1 MKTFSSSSP
10 ASLLGLTTLALLG
23 LAAVPVHAQS
33 LTLNSGD
40 SLTVSG
46 AGTVGTLGG
55 KPVRNTTSSYSS
67 SGGFYYPAVQ
77 TNGTSTFTLAN
88 GGSITSSGV
97 GGIALYNRG
106 SGAVTISGGTI
117 SSTGF
122 RGAGLYNDYFGGPAT
137 ISGGTF
143 SPGPGGVGLYNTG
156 ILNLFSFN
164 DTPFLVNGVSMN
176 NMTLDNRMYQ
186 NGTNTI
192 PTISAILENGDVLN
206 TTFLDSGTIN
216 LNIGTPPVLPPAAV
230 PEASTTVSL
239 GLLLMLGVGGV
250 LVARRKRAA

>member
-10 ASLLGLTTLALLG
+10 ASLLGLATLALLG
-23 LAAVPVHAQS
+23 LAAAPAHAQTLS
-33 LTLNSGD
+33 LNSGD
-40 SLTVSG
+40 NLTVSG
-46 AGTVGTLGG
+46 AGTVGTQNG
-55 KPVRNTTSSYSS
+55 KAVSNTTSFYSS
-67 SGGFYYPAVQ
+67 SGGFYSPAVQ

-206 TTFLDSGTIN
+206 TTFLDSGAIN
-216 LNIGTPPVLPPAAV
+216 LNIGTPPPAV

-239 GLLLMLGVGGV
+239 GLLLALGVGGIAFA
-250 LVARRKRAA
+250 ARRKSAV